1 MTGWEPLCA
10 FLDVPVPEHEPF
22 PHANE
27 TAAFEA
33 LFGRIAPAP
42 LES

>member
-1 MTGWEPLCA
+1 MTGWGPRCA
-10 FLDVPVPEHEPF
+10 FLHVTVPEHEPF

-27 TAAFEA
+27 TAAFET
-33 LFGRIAPAP
+33 LFGRIALAP